1 MEKSAMFVLIV
12 LPLTGFV
19 LGILIGGASNLI
31 PRLYQTIEPLLAE
44 IIELK
49 KKRLRDRYNDEQA
62 ANKTARGE

>member
-1 MEKSAMFVLIV
+1 MTNEGFCFCLGAFGGLSIGAIIV
-12 LPLTGFV
+12 
-19 LGILIGGASNLI
+19 GAAQVV
-31 PRLYQTIEPLLAE
+31 PRIYETIEPLLNE